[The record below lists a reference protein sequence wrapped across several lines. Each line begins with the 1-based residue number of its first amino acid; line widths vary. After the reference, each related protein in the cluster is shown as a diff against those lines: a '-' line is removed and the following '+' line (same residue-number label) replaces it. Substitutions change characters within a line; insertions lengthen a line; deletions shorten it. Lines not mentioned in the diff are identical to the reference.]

1 MYDTSLEKTN
11 ISLSPYKTKER
22 QLHLKKI
29 KVRNPSVKTT
39 KSKLSNYHKKKSIIN
54 IYPKNISFDYSNN
67 NEYKVLNYPT
77 ELAQS
82 NQISDNLIK
91 EKNEIIH
98 NLQNQIN
105 KYAIK
110 LKESL
115 KKINIQNQI
124 INSLN
129 MQNKQL
135 NNENN
140 RKNNIIRQNEDIDFK
155 ISKLRKDAEKSREK
169 ILNDDY
175 NESKRNNYLLHNKMN
190 NYIKELKEKE
200 DEIKKYKTKNE
211 HMIKLLKEYETK
223 LNTKNTHIN
232 KLKEENLLIK
242 NKFNELQLNYNNLLL
257 QMNNLNNYDFN
268 QEQNILNYN
277 SNNFNNEENNN
288 DEKYKILEMKIKNF
302 QDEIRTK
309 NINMNII
316 NEKNQLLNSMILQKN
331 EIIKKLQKEKINLNN
346 ISSNITTKNMELNKI
361 LNQKHEDIIQFQ
373 KSLIEKEKK
382 IKQLNNYISKLKSDQ
397 KINQKQSINLISDD
411 EKESNHFFNKNK
423 LIKSNE
429 VEYNIIQ
436 KGFNNNIND
445 KEQKENIN
453 KINKLN
459 KIIEKLN
466 NDIKRINDEY
476 KKYKN
481 KTDIDITNLEKKVMD
496 EKNNYNTKIDEY
508 LKNIK
513 TLTENSNKIEQEKK
527 DMEKQIKSNKRKK
540 IWKNK

>member
-1 MYDTSLEKTN
+1 M
-11 ISLSPYKTKER
+11 
-22 QLHLKKI
+22 
-29 KVRNPSVKTT
+29 KTT

-105 KYAIK
+105 KYSIK

-277 SNNFNNEENNN
+277 SNNFSNEENNN
-288 DEKYKILEMKIKNF
+288 DEKYKILEMKIKNC

-316 NEKNQLLNSMILQKN
+316 NEKNQLLNSMISQKN

-527 DMEKQIKSNKRKK
+527 DMEKQILIEMILLRM
-540 IWKNK
+540 